1 MSRSFDRVCIRRAFA
16 RAASGYDAVAALQRE
31 VESRLLEQCDALGDA
46 APTLD
51 VALHSLRSHL
61 SRTPDAQARPP
72 QRVLDLGCG
81 PGRAST
87 ALALR
92 WPLAQIVA
100 VDIALPMLQLAQPRQ
115 AWWKPSAKRTARI
128 CADAAALPFA
138 DASADAIFSSLCLQW
153 LDDLPAALAG
163 FRRVLRH
170 GGLLLFST
178 FGPDT
183 LIELREAFADA
194 GAGDPVSHFAPIQ
207 AVGDALQ
214 AAGFRDPVLHRD
226 RFTLT
231 YPEPRA
237 LMHELRALGAA
248 NARADRRRTLTGK
261 MRMQRVFDAYEKLRR
276 DGVLPSSWEVIYAQA
291 FAPPPGQQMHV
302 GSDNVVRI
310 PADAIPIRRSHPS
323 NP

>member
-1 MSRSFDRVCIRRAFA
+1 MTRSFVLHRIRRAFA

-31 VESRLLEQCDALGDA
+31 VETRLLDQCDALDG
-46 APTLD
+46 T
-51 VALHSLRSHL
+51 
-61 SRTPDAQARPP
+61 TP

-81 PGRAST
+81 PGRASV
-87 ALALR
+87 ALAAR
-92 WPLAQIVA
+92 WPRAQVLSL
-100 VDIALPMLQLAQPRQ
+100 DIALPMLRLMQPRS
-115 AWWKPSAKRTARI
+115 AWWKPSARRSARL

-138 DASADAIFSSLCLQW
+138 DASLDAIYSSLCLQW
-153 LDDLPAALAG
+153 LDDLPATLAG
-163 FRRVLRH
+163 FRRVLRP

-178 FGPDT
+178 FGPET
-183 LIELREAFADA
+183 LGELREAFAAAD
-194 GAGDPVSHFAPIQ
+194 AGDPISHFAPIQ

-231 YPEPRA
+231 YPQPRA

-261 MRMQRVFDAYEKLRR
+261 ARMQRVFDAYETLRR

-291 FAPPPGQQMHV
+291 FAPPPGQPMHE
-302 GSDNVVRI
+302 GDDTVVRI
-310 PADAIPIRRSHPS
+310 PAGAIPIRRMR
-323 NP
+323 